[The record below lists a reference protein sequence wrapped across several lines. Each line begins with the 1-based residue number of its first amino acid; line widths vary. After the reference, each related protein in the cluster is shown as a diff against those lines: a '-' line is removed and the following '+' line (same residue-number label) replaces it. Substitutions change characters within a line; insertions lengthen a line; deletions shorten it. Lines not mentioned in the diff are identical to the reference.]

1 MDIAKLLEEKEMQFN
16 ALVEKKNLLSK
27 EILGIDE
34 ELLRIQGEYRVLTQL
49 GQNEDAVKEPVTEEA
64 VEPEN

>member
-1 MDIAKLLEEKEMQFN
+1 MDIVKLLKEKENQFN

-27 EILGIDE
+27 EIGEIDQ

-49 GQNEDAVKEPVTEEA
+49 EQDENAVTDGEA
-64 VEPEN
+64 VEPGN

>member
-1 MDIAKLLEEKEMQFN
+1 MDIAKLLKEKENQFN

-27 EILGIDE
+27 EISEIDQ

-49 GQNEDAVKEPVTEEA
+49 EEDENAVTDGEA
-64 VEPEN
+64 VEPGN

>member
-1 MDIAKLLEEKEMQFN
+1 MDIAKLLKEKENQFN

-27 EILGIDE
+27 EISEIDQ

-49 GQNEDAVKEPVTEEA
+49 EQDENAVTDGEA
-64 VEPEN
+64 VGPGN

>member
-1 MDIAKLLEEKEMQFN
+1 MDIQKLLKEKELQFN

-27 EILGIDE
+27 EAGEIDQ

-49 GQNEDAVKEPVTEEA
+49 QSANSEVAPEEVLVEAKE
-64 VEPEN
+64 

>member
-1 MDIAKLLEEKEMQFN
+1 MDIQKLLKEKELQFN

-27 EILGIDE
+27 EIGEIDQ

-49 GQNEDAVKEPVTEEA
+49 EEDGKEAEAETETSERG
-64 VEPEN
+64 

>member
-1 MDIAKLLEEKEMQFN
+1 MDIVKLLKEKENQFN

-27 EILGIDE
+27 EISEIDQ

-49 GQNEDAVKEPVTEEA
+49 EQDENAVTDGEA
-64 VEPEN
+64 VEPGN